1 MNRII
6 LIGNGFDLAHSLR
19 TSYANFIDWY
29 WNCWGNRLYQSVKR
43 SETDGLCSFI
53 IKESVLIPDWAEV
66 FRVGNYR
73 NGNSSE
79 TWHLNEVIKLAKH
92 NRSLCDFTMS
102 PFLERICKSIE
113 TKKWVDIENE
123 YYELLKKFALED
135 NNKTKVEEL
144 NKQLHTLQDRLIEY
158 LSEVNQI
165 EVDPIESIRS
175 AVYTPL
181 HPMDISIGGKLAFQ
195 EHMKKQSNLHHTKN
209 PYLPDRTLLLNFNY
223 TKTAELYCP
232 KDKRTK
238 FYINQIH
245 GEVAK
250 PESVI
255 FGYGDEMDEKY
266 KELVNKN
273 DNHLLGNIKSI
284 KYLETDNYR
293 KMLEFIES
301 DSYQVC
307 IMGHSCGNSDRTLLN
322 TLFEHRNCV
331 SVKPYYHKKEDGT
344 DNYLDLVQN
353 ISRNFNDMKL
363 MRDRVVNKVYCKPLT
378 EP

>member
-6 LIGNGFDLAHSLR
+6 LIGNGFDLAHGLK
-19 TSYANFIDWY
+19 TSYPNFIGWY
-29 WNCWGNRLYQSVKR
+29 WEYWGYRLLHGGKR
-43 SETDGLCSFI
+43 TETDGLCSFI
-53 IKESVLIPDWAEV
+53 IKDNVHAPNWASVFQGWYYRRENPFIPWLLKD
-66 FRVGNYR
+66 
-73 NGNSSE
+73 
-79 TWHLNEVIKLAKH
+79 VIKLAKEDKD
-92 NRSLCDFTMS
+92 LCDFTMS

-113 TKKWVDIENE
+113 TKNWVDIENE

-135 NNKTKVEEL
+135 NNETKVEEL
-144 NKQLHTLQDRLIEY
+144 NQQLHTLQDRLVEY
-158 LSEVNQI
+158 LSEVNKI
-165 EVDPIESIRS
+165 EVKPIESIKS
-175 AVYTPL
+175 AIYSPFKKSNISVEGQQALDVHIGTINWERESPL
-181 HPMDISIGGKLAFQ
+181 
-195 EHMKKQSNLHHTKN
+195 
-209 PYLPDRTLLLNFNY
+209 LPDKIMLLNFNY

-232 KDKRTK
+232 KDKQS
-238 FYINQIH
+238 FSINQIH

-273 DNHLLGNIKSI
+273 DNLYLGNIKSI

-301 DSYQVC
+301 APYQVC

-331 SVKPYYHKKEDGT
+331 SIKPYYYKKKDGT
-344 DNYLDLVQN
+344 DYYLDLVQN

-363 MRDRVVNKVYCKPLT
+363 MRDRVVNKKYCKPLT
-378 EP
+378 ES

>member
-6 LIGNGFDLAHSLR
+6 LIGNGFDLAHGLK
-19 TSYANFIDWY
+19 TSYPNFIGWY
-29 WNCWGNRLYQSVKR
+29 WEYWGYRLLHGGKR
-43 SETDGLCSFI
+43 TETDGLCSFI
-53 IKESVLIPDWAEV
+53 IKDNVHAPNWASVFQGWY
-66 FRVGNYR
+66 YR
-73 NGNSSE
+73 RENPFIL
-79 TWHLNEVIKLAKH
+79 WLLKDVIKLAKEDKD
-92 NRSLCDFTMS
+92 LCDFTMS

-113 TKKWVDIENE
+113 TKNWVDIENE

-135 NNKTKVEEL
+135 NNETKVEEL
-144 NKQLHTLQDRLIEY
+144 NQQLHTLQDRLVEY
-158 LSEVNQI
+158 LSEVNKI
-165 EVDPIESIRS
+165 EVKPIESIKS
-175 AVYTPL
+175 AIYSPFKKSNISVEGQQALDVHKGTINWEREFPL
-181 HPMDISIGGKLAFQ
+181 
-195 EHMKKQSNLHHTKN
+195 
-209 PYLPDRTLLLNFNY
+209 LPDIIMLLNFNY

-232 KDKRTK
+232 NDKHS
-238 FYINQIH
+238 FSINQIH

-273 DNHLLGNIKSI
+273 DNLLLGNIKSI
-284 KYLETDNYR
+284 KYLEADNYR
-293 KMLEFIES
+293 KMLEFIEA
-301 DSYQVC
+301 DHYQVC

-331 SVKPYYHKKEDGT
+331 SIKPYYYKKKDGT

-363 MRDRVVNKVYCKPLT
+363 MRDRVVNKKYCKPLT

>member
-6 LIGNGFDLAHSLR
+6 LIGNGFDLAHGLK

-29 WNCWGNRLYQSVKR
+29 WNCWGNRLYQSVKK

-66 FRVGNYR
+66 FRVGNYK
-73 NGNSSE
+73 NGNSSG
-79 TWHLNEVIKLAKH
+79 TWQLKEVIKLAKEDKD
-92 NRSLCDFTMS
+92 LCDFTMS

-135 NNKTKVEEL
+135 NNETKVEEL
-144 NKQLHTLQDRLIEY
+144 NKQLRTLQDRLVEY
-158 LSEVNQI
+158 LSEVNKI
-165 EVDPIESIRS
+165 EVKPIESIKS
-175 AVYTPL
+175 SI
-181 HPMDISIGGKLAFQ
+181 ISPFEESNISVEDRRAFDKHFWTINWQ
-195 EHMKKQSNLHHTKN
+195 RNNQLS
-209 PYLPDRTLLLNFNY
+209 PDKILLLNFNY

-232 KDKRTK
+232 KDKRTE
-238 FYINQIH
+238 FSINQIH

-273 DNHLLGNIKSI
+273 NNLLLGNIKSI

-363 MRDRVVNKVYCKPLT
+363 MRDRVVNKVYCEPLT

>member
-6 LIGNGFDLAHSLR
+6 LIGNGFDLAHDLE
-19 TSYANFIDWY
+19 TSYANFINWY
-29 WNCWGNRLYQSVKR
+29 WEYWGDRLLRGLKKMD
-43 SETDGLCSFI
+43 TDGLCSFI
-53 IKESVLIPDWAEV
+53 IKDVHVPNWASVFQGWYYKRENPFIP
-66 FRVGNYR
+66 
-73 NGNSSE
+73 
-79 TWHLNEVIKLAKH
+79 WHLKEVIKLAKEDKD
-92 NRSLCDFTMS
+92 LCDFTMS

-135 NNKTKVEEL
+135 NNETKVEGL
-144 NKQLHTLQDRLIEY
+144 NQQLRTLQDRLVEY
-158 LSEVNQI
+158 LSEVNKI
-165 EVDPIESIRS
+165 EVKPIESIKS
-175 AVYTPL
+175 AISSPL
-181 HPMDISIGGKLAFQ
+181 KPLDISIEGQLALQQYFMRRSTHYRPENQ
-195 EHMKKQSNLHHTKN
+195 H
-209 PYLPDRTLLLNFNY
+209 LPNRILLLNFNY
-223 TKTAELYCP
+223 TKTAELYSP

-238 FYINQIH
+238 FSINQIH

-255 FGYGDEMDEKY
+255 FGYGDEMDDKY

-273 DNHLLGNIKSI
+273 DNLLLGNIKSI

-301 DSYQVC
+301 DPYQVC

>member
-6 LIGNGFDLAHSLR
+6 LIGNGFDLAHGLK
-19 TSYANFIDWY
+19 TSYANFINWY
-29 WNCWGNRLYQSVKR
+29 WEYWGHRLLRGLKKMD
-43 SETDGLCSFI
+43 TDGLCSFI
-53 IKESVLIPDWAEV
+53 IKDSVHAPNWASVFQGWYYRRENPFIP
-66 FRVGNYR
+66 
-73 NGNSSE
+73 
-79 TWHLNEVIKLAKH
+79 WHLKEVIKLAKEDKD
-92 NRSLCDFTMS
+92 LCDFTMS

-123 YYELLKKFALED
+123 YYELLKKFALEE
-135 NNKTKVEEL
+135 NNETKVEEL
-144 NKQLHTLQDRLIEY
+144 NQQLHTLQDRLVEY
-158 LSEVNQI
+158 LSEINKI
-165 EVDPIESIRS
+165 EVESIESIKS
-175 AVYTPL
+175 AIYDPFKSG
-181 HPMDISIGGKLAFQ
+181 DISIGGRHAFH
-195 EHMKKQSNLHHTKN
+195 EHIMSITTLYSPEKRH
-209 PYLPDRTLLLNFNY
+209 LPNRILLLNFNY
-223 TKTAELYCP
+223 TKTAELYCS
-232 KDKRTK
+232 KDMYTII
-238 FYINQIH
+238 INQIH

-266 KELVNKN
+266 KEIVNKN